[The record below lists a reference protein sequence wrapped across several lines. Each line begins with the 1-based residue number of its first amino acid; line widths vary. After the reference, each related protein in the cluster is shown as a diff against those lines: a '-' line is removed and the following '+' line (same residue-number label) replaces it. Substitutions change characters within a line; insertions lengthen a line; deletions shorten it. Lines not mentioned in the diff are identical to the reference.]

1 VKQLERLLFLQGQ
14 RCFFCQLPISPG
26 EASVEHLIATSN
38 GGTKDDENCVACCK
52 SVNAA
57 LGNLSYK
64 AKLQAVV
71 NQRGVFVCPQPGE
84 EESRAGRP
92 SPEEARLALVV
103 ADLQKR
109 GSARPRKLGTLRNTV
124 NSVFQNTL
132 SEEEVSS
139 FVALLEFHEYISV
152 EGTKVSY
159 ALPSSSLLP
168 GQS

>member
-1 VKQLERLLFLQGQ
+1 MKQLERLLFLQGQ
-14 RCFFCQLPISPG
+14 LCFFCQQPISPG

-38 GGTKDDENCVACCK
+38 GGSKDDENCVACCK

-57 LGNLSYK
+57 LGNLSFT

-71 NQRGVFVCPQPGE
+71 NQRGAFVCPQLGQAE
-84 EESRAGRP
+84 LSAAQA
-92 SPEEARLALVV
+92 SQEEAHFALVV

-139 FVALLEFHEYISV
+139 LVALLEFHEYISV
-152 EGTKVSY
+152 EGTKVAY
-159 ALPSSSLLP
+159 ALPSA
-168 GQS
+168 GA

>member
-1 VKQLERLLFLQGQ
+1 MKQLERLLFLQGQ
-14 RCFFCQLPISPG
+14 LCFFCQQPISPG

-38 GGTKDDENCVACCK
+38 GGSKDDENCVACCK

-57 LGNLSYK
+57 LGNLSFK

-71 NQRGVFVCPQPGE
+71 NQRGAFVCPQLGQAE
-84 EESRAGRP
+84 LSAAQA
-92 SPEEARLALVV
+92 SQEEAHFALVV

-139 FVALLEFHEYISV
+139 LVALLGFHEYISV
-152 EGTKVSY
+152 EGTKVAY
-159 ALPSSSLLP
+159 ALPSA
-168 GQS
+168 GA